1 MSIDQEVSA
10 RIMSTLL
17 KKVSPTRKSIKRHM
31 INNVRLRALKN
42 TNNLD
47 KSSIGIGPCHFD
59 PTYKHEYNGNTDNFS
74 ESK

>member
-1 MSIDQEVSA
+1 MSIDQEVSV

-17 KKVSPTRKSIKRHM
+17 KKVSPTRKSINRHM

-42 TNNLD
+42 KNNLD
-47 KSSIGIGPCHFD
+47 KSSIGIGLCHFD
-59 PTYKHEYNGNTDNFS
+59 STYKHEYNGNTDNFS